1 MTKLKSDAERGLNG
15 MPNNRWRVGTKVPLN
30 VYDGERAV
38 CQCHNPEDAARIVEA
53 MDLYTLRHVDAY
65 HEDYGTVL
73 WWHVP
78 VQEPPYAGA
87 GPGLDERYADGE
99 PTDCA
104 RLIEEGWLTHWSRL
118 PNISGE
124 VVDA

>member
-53 MDLYTLRHVDAY
+53 VNAAITREILDDLVQSEIDEGLYDR
-65 HEDYGTVL
+65 
-73 WWHVP
+73 VP
-78 VQEPPYAGA
+78 MKP
-87 GPGLDERYADGE
+87 DE
-99 PTDCA
+99 
-104 RLIEEGWLTHWSRL
+104 I
-118 PNISGE
+118 
-124 VVDA
+124 